1 MSKILYSDSMG
12 DHKKALTIGILFVIL
27 LSFPILLFTLRSS
40 QDTRQHA
47 DEVTV
52 SDDTVATVGTDSIK
66 EGDVKAIAGQS
77 YDPSTLTS
85 ATLNKTR
92 DLLIERKI
100 LDKTAKDLG
109 ISISNTEISA
119 EASSGATTDERV
131 DAKYLLLKDKITQAV
146 TKNVKAY
153 SIAFWVTSYDYP
165 QKPEYDL
172 QRADANKALDEIV
185 TDFTSGQKISDIA
198 ATIYK
203 KYPRLQGIMG
213 VNGYIYT
220 NKSDPTDTIFTQPKN
235 IILKEKDADGTRLID
250 ADNFKALST
259 IKTGEVKKVIRQD
272 GSSGIVFDAVSV
284 SSGTY
289 TSYDDFLADKRKTLV
304 KLYKKL

>member
-1 MSKILYSDSMG
+1 M
-12 DHKKALTIGILFVIL
+12 V
-27 LSFPILLFTLRSS
+27 
-40 QDTRQHA
+40 Q
-47 DEVTV
+47 EC
-52 SDDTVATVGTDSIK
+52 
-66 EGDVKAIAGQS
+66 
-77 YDPSTLTS
+77 
-85 ATLNKTR
+85 
-92 DLLIERKI
+92 
-100 LDKTAKDLG
+100 
-109 ISISNTEISA
+109 
-119 EASSGATTDERV
+119 V
-131 DAKYLLLKDKITQAV
+131 DAKYLVLKDKVSQAV

-185 TDFTSGQKISDIA
+185 TGFTTGKKISDIA

-203 KYPRLQGIMG
+203 KYPRLQDIMG

-235 IILKEKDADGTRLID
+235 IILKEKNADGTRLID

-272 GSSGIVFDAVSV
+272 GSSGIVFDAISV

-304 KLYKKL
+304 KLYKSL

>member
-1 MSKILYSDSMG
+1 MG
-12 DHKKALTIGILFVIL
+12 DHKKALTIGILLVIL
-27 LSFPILLFTLRSS
+27 LSFPILLFTLRSN
-40 QDTRQHA
+40 QDTRQRA
-47 DEVTV
+47 DETAV
-52 SDDTVATVGTDSIK
+52 SPDTLAVVGTDEIRDS
-66 EGDVKAIAGQS
+66 DVKAIAGQS
-77 YDPSTLTS
+77 YDASTLNTT
-85 ATLNKTR
+85 TLTKAR

-100 LDKTAKDLG
+100 LDKAAKDLG
-109 ISISNTEISA
+109 ITVSNAEVST

-131 DAKYLLLKDKITQAV
+131 DAKYLLLKDKVSQAV

-185 TDFTSGQKISDIA
+185 TGFTTGKKISDIA

-203 KYPRLQGIMG
+203 KYPRLQDIMG

-235 IILKEKDADGTRLID
+235 IILKEKNADGTRLID

-304 KLYKKL
+304 KLYKSL